1 MIKFVLIILGILVLF
16 FLIVMLLDT
25 NRFVIKEYKLA
36 TDKTKHKYRFV
47 ILADLHGKE
56 YGKNNEKLIAA
67 INKANPDG
75 ILIAGDMLT
84 AKSGKEFNH
93 VLQFLNVLNKKYPVF
108 YGNGNHEYRLKI
120 YPQTYGDMGME
131 YEQGLQKIGIFPL
144 CNESTIWNNDNVAIY
159 GLEIDREYYK
169 RFQKKKMSVDYLN
182 ETLGVPDRS
191 KYNILLAHNPAYF
204 EEYAAWGAD
213 LVVSGHVHGGI
224 MRLPFLGG
232 VIAPSLELFPKYS
245 GGMYKLPLATQR
257 DDIELSSTMILS
269 NGLGS
274 HTIPVRIFNP
284 AQLVV
289 LELDSE

>member
-224 MRLPFLGG
+224 MRLPFFGG

>member
-16 FLIVMLLDT
+16 FLGVMLLDT
-25 NRFVIKEYKLA
+25 NRFVIKAYNFA

-47 ILADLHGKE
+47 VLADLHGKE
-56 YGKNNEKLIAA
+56 YGKNNEKLIKA
-67 INKANPDG
+67 IEKINPDG

-84 AKSGKEFNH
+84 AKSGKDFLH
-93 VLQFLNVLNKKYPVF
+93 VLRFLNDLNNKYPIF

-120 YPQTYGDMGME
+120 YPDVYGDMGIE
-131 YEQGLQKIGIFPL
+131 YEKGLKKIGIFPL

-159 GLEIDREYYK
+159 GLEIERQYYK
-169 RFQKKKMSVDYLN
+169 RFKKKQMDISYLN
-182 ETLGVPDRS
+182 EILGVPDSS

-204 EEYAAWGAD
+204 KEYATWGAD
-213 LVVSGHVHGGI
+213 LVVSGHVHGGV

-245 GGMYKLPLATQR
+245 GGMYKLPLSTKKG
-257 DDIELSSTMILS
+257 EEESFSTMILS

-274 HTIPVRIFNP
+274 HTIPIRIFNP

-289 LELDSE
+289 IELDSE

>member
-131 YEQGLQKIGIFPL
+131 YEQGLHKIGIFPL

>member
-16 FLIVMLLDT
+16 FLIVMLLDK
-25 NRFVIKEYKLA
+25 NRFLIKEYKLA

-47 ILADLHGKE
+47 ILADLHVKE

-131 YEQGLQKIGIFPL
+131 YEQGLHKIGIFPL